1 MSRTLVS
8 FHAHPDD
15 EAIATGGAIARA
27 AKEGWRVVLVVATRG
42 DHGEVADGFLDP
54 GETLAERREK
64 ETARSAEILGIERVE
79 FLGYVDSGMAGTPEN
94 DAPGSF
100 WSADIDEAA
109 ERLAR
114 ILREED
120 AEILTIYDERGVY
133 DHPDHIQ
140 VHRVGGR
147 AAELAQTPRV
157 YEATVNMDAIREVM
171 RDRLEEARA
180 AGIDPP
186 GDIGEPDDF
195 DLGVPASRV
204 TTTVDVREF
213 ADLKRAALAAHASQ
227 VDETSFFLAMP
238 VDAFRDVFG
247 VEWFIRRGAPPGT
260 TEDSLI
266 DGAGQPVGR

>member
-1 MSRTLVS
+1 MSKTLVS

-42 DHGEVADGFLDP
+42 DHGEVADGFLYP

-64 ETARSAEILGIERVE
+64 ETARSAEILGIQRVE
-79 FLGYVDSGMAGTPEN
+79 FLDYVDSGMAGTPEN

-140 VHRVGGR
+140 VHRVGIR

-213 ADLKRAALAAHASQ
+213 ADLKRTALAAHASQ
-227 VDETSFFLAMP
+227 VDDTSFFLAMP